1 MFSLSVL
8 IGRGFVLYF
17 LLLYLAYLFIQFLGY
32 FPLSPLFYLI
42 IPFFIYSF
50 AALLCGFCYVKLEN
64 DYFKKIIFSLD
75 FCFNV

>member
-32 FPLSPLFYLI
+32 FPLSPLFYLV
-42 IPFFIYSF
+42 IPFFLF
-50 AALLCGFCYVKLEN
+50 LF
-64 DYFKKIIFSLD
+64 IFL
-75 FCFNV
+75 